1 MRHGSSKW
9 EYVALI
15 NYHTHAVTFVFL
27 IVINCNTLIPHPPLQ
42 STLALLLLLQSKTIV
57 KCAAAMGC
65 GDSLVDYVIGNRE
78 LKLAATALGRHS

>member
-1 MRHGSSKW
+1 M
-9 EYVALI
+9 LLL
-15 NYHTHAVTFVFL
+15 FVFPL
-27 IVINCNTLIPHPPLQ
+27 VINCIATPHPPLQ
-42 STLALLLLLQSKTIV
+42 STQALLLLLQSETIV